1 MIRLLKSLMMMKTV
15 NVSRI
20 QVTFILPTTTCKY
33 CKYVCKHWNQILT
46 FSQFSSFAALK
57 LTYVVISPMRRKNMF
72 IKNEASFEMNSLK
85 SCKISKGVI
94 TAYPSKT
101 DSSLQEIFY
110 RIRKKF

>member
-1 MIRLLKSLMMMKTV
+1 MRRLLKSLMMMKTV

-20 QVTFILPTTTCKY
+20 QVTFILPTTT

-85 SCKISKGVI
+85 SCKISKGTI

>member
-1 MIRLLKSLMMMKTV
+1 MMKTV

-20 QVTFILPTTTCKY
+20 QVTTT

-85 SCKISKGVI
+85 SCKISKGAI

>member
-1 MIRLLKSLMMMKTV
+1 
-15 NVSRI
+15 
-20 QVTFILPTTTCKY
+20 
-33 CKYVCKHWNQILT
+33 
-46 FSQFSSFAALK
+46 
-57 LTYVVISPMRRKNMF
+57 MF